1 MMSDSK
7 FIIIDGPAVLHRAW
21 HALPK
26 LTDPKGR
33 VISAVYGFTSLLL
46 KLLREYQPQYLAVAF
61 DTPAPT
67 FRHQVY
73 KEYKATRV
81 PQPQE
86 FYDQFPIVKDILK
99 TFGIKILEKE
109 GFEADD
115 LIGALVKKSSLNN
128 LIVTGDLDT
137 LQLINQKTKVYFL
150 RQGISEVKIYDQEAV
165 KNRFGLSPEQLI
177 DFKALRGDPS
187 DNIPGARGIGEKT
200 ALALI
205 QKFGSLENIYQHVNE
220 IKESIRKLLI
230 EQKEQIF
237 LGKKLVTIKSDI
249 SEIDSLENYRLEKID
264 QEKIKQKFEE
274 LGFKSLIKRLEKN
287 QNEKQNIKD
296 QKHIS
301 KIQKLF

>member
-99 TFGIKILEKE
+99 TFGIKTLEKE

-205 QKFGSLENIYQHVNE
+205 QKFGSLENIYQHLNE

-237 LGKKLVTIKSDI
+237 LGKNLVTIKSDI

>member
-1 MMSDSK
+1 MISDSK

-46 KLLREYQPQYLAVAF
+46 KLLKEYQPEYIAVTF
-61 DTPAPT
+61 DTPTPT

-73 KEYKATRV
+73 KEYKATRI

-99 TFGIKILEKE
+99 TFGIKILEKD

-115 LIGALVKKSSLNN
+115 LIGTLVNKSSFDN

-137 LQLINQKTKVYFL
+137 LQLVNQKTKVYFL
-150 RQGISEVKIYDQEAV
+150 RQGISEVKVYDQEAV
-165 KNRFGLSPEQLI
+165 KNRFGLSPPQLI
-177 DFKALRGDPS
+177 DFKALRGDLS
-187 DNIPGARGIGEKT
+187 DNIPGVRGIGEKT

-205 QKFGSLENIYQHVNE
+205 QKFGSLENIYQHLDK
-220 IKESIRKLLI
+220 IKESIRNLLL
-230 EQKEQIF
+230 EQKDQVF
-237 LGKKLVTIKSDI
+237 LGKKLVTIRTDI
-249 SEIDSLENYRLEKID
+249 EDIEQAEKYRLEKID
-264 QEKIKQKFEE
+264 QEKVKQKFEE
-274 LGFKSLIKRLEKN
+274 LGFKSLIKRLEKIN
-287 QNEKQNIKD
+287 TENKQKT
-296 QKHIS
+296 
-301 KIQKLF
+301 LF